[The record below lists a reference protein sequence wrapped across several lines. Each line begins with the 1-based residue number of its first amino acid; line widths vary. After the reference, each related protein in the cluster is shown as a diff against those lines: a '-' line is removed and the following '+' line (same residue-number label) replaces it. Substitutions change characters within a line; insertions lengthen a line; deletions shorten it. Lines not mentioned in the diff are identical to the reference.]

1 MLHLETA
8 QADLKAATTLQAAPG
23 STIEFGRVLA
33 LRQGEEFSVGE
44 HAVLAGAQASRLLQF
59 IAVQH
64 WCNLM
69 PAATRQSA
77 PRASGPA
84 AGQPY
89 LENVKVQAQI
99 VEELKGKKV
108 IVYKMRPK
116 KHYQK
121 KNGHRQPLTKFMV
134 TKISKA

>member
-1 MLHLETA
+1 MFLEEGREQTCHR
-8 QADLKAATTLQAAPG
+8 LQAAPG

-33 LRQGEEFSVGE
+33 LRQGEEFSV
-44 HAVLAGAQASRLLQF
+44 
-59 IAVQH
+59 
-64 WCNLM
+64 
-69 PAATRQSA
+69 
-77 PRASGPA
+77 
-84 AGQPY
+84 GQPY

>member
-1 MLHLETA
+1 MPLQRGTSA
-8 QADLKAATTLQAAPG
+8 TCQRTCFAWAARQAV
-23 STIEFGRVLA
+23 S
-33 LRQGEEFSVGE
+33 
-44 HAVLAGAQASRLLQF
+44 
-59 IAVQH
+59 
-64 WCNLM
+64 
-69 PAATRQSA
+69 
-77 PRASGPA
+77 RASGHA

>member
-1 MLHLETA
+1 M
-8 QADLKAATTLQAAPG
+8 
-23 STIEFGRVLA
+23 LA

-44 HAVLAGAQASRLLQF
+44 HAVLAGAQGLRPLQSV
-59 IAVQH
+59 AAQH
-64 WCNLM
+64 QCNL
-69 PAATRQSA
+69 PESSLLPETTREAA
-77 PRASGPA
+77 PRASGHA

>member
-1 MLHLETA
+1 MSMLFLQVAKPSRPLQHSTSTTCQRALFC
-8 QADLKAATTLQAAPG
+8 QAMPG
-23 STIEFGRVLA
+23 
-33 LRQGEEFSVGE
+33 
-44 HAVLAGAQASRLLQF
+44 ASRL
-59 IAVQH
+59 
-64 WCNLM
+64 
-69 PAATRQSA
+69 
-77 PRASGPA
+77 A